1 MTVSGAVG
9 ELYVGGVSLA
19 RGYFNRAGLTAERFV
34 PNAFARTP
42 GERLYRTGD
51 LARWLPDGTLE
62 YLGRADHQ
70 VKVRGFRIE
79 LGEIESALLAHEEV
93 RDAVVVTTE
102 EEGESKQLVGYVV
115 AKSGA
120 QADSAALIQAL
131 RSRLQGQLPSYMVP
145 QVLVVLERLP
155 LTATGKVDR
164 KALPAPQSTATA
176 LHEYV
181 EPQGEIEIA
190 IADIWKDLLHVERVG
205 RHDNFFNLGGHSLLT
220 TQLHARIRTNFRLE
234 LPIRELFDRR
244 TLQEQALAIEAHR
257 EETASLA
264 HVSNLYGRMEK
275 TRKALVGA
283 GKTMEVGEI

>member
-1 MTVSGAVG
+1 VP
-9 ELYVGGVSLA
+9 LA

-79 LGEIESALLAHEEV
+79 LGEIESVLLAHEEV

-205 RHDNFFNLGGHSLLT
+205 RHDNFFNLGGHSLLAV
-220 TQLHARIRTNFRLE
+220 QMSSRIRQVFGIE
-234 LPIRELFDRR
+234 LPVLTIFKEP
-244 TLQEQALAIEAHR
+244 TL
-257 EETASLA
+257 ASLA
-264 HVSNLYGRMEK
+264 QYVEK
-275 TRKALVGA
+275 RGLTLGA
-283 GKTMEVGEI
+283 VDEINGQGDFEEGVIE